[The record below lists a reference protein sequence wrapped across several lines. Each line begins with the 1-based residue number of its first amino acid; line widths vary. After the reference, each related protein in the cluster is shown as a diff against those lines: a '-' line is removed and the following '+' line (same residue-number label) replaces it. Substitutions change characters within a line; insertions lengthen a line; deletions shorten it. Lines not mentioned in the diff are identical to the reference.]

1 MKNSVYTSLSVLVVA
16 CGFSFGQNAA
26 QAASSPAHFNWGV
39 VEITPELMTGLK
51 YDDNLYRD
59 SRNISTPVMMVKP
72 SVDFRAI
79 SGLNEYAFQFEALNR
94 TYTRADAA
102 DSTDVGVNG
111 TVHHEFT
118 TRHRLYMNA
127 GWGSY
132 YDEGSEVGS
141 TGALP
146 RYEQKNIGGT
156 YGFGSLQAAH
166 IDVFASYDDRGY
178 KDTGFNDRSILQYGS
193 TFYYRV
199 MPNTR
204 ALFEISRRELDYVDI
219 SNAGYDIT
227 SYLLGLS
234 MDTSA
239 KTTGFLKAGR
249 RYRKTKAVGTD
260 TEGYTGWEMGL
271 SYQPVSYSLI
281 QLSAGR
287 DYGLESDNPENPDFT
302 QGITINLSWT
312 HDWTGKIAS
321 RLGWRYVNEDVLD
334 FAGTNLKDRKVDT
347 FNAGVDWKVRRWVTL
362 AFDWS
367 YNNRRE
373 NAIQPGTFEDNYR
386 RNTFMLSGRFSL

>member
-1 MKNSVYTSLSVLVVA
+1 MKNVVCTSLSVMVMA
-16 CGFSFGQNAA
+16 CGFSYGQSA
-26 QAASSPAHFNWGV
+26 QAASDPAHFNWGV
-39 VEITPELMTGLK
+39 VEVTPQLMMGLK
-51 YDDNLYRD
+51 HDDNLFRD
-59 SRNISTPVMMVKP
+59 SRNISTPVMVVKP
-72 SVDFRAI
+72 TVDFRAI
-79 SGLNEYAFQFEALNR
+79 SGLNEYALQFETTNR
-94 TYTRADAA
+94 TYTSASAA
-102 DSTDVGVNG
+102 NSTDVGING

-118 TRHRLYMNA
+118 SRHRLDMNA

-146 RYEQKNIGGT
+146 RYEQQKIGGT
-156 YGFGSLQAAH
+156 YGLGSLQAAH

-178 KDTGFNDRSILQYGS
+178 RDTGFNDRSIVRYGS

-199 MPNTR
+199 MPSTR
-204 ALFEISRRELDYVDI
+204 ALFEVSRRELDYVDI

-249 RYRKTKAVGTD
+249 RYRKTKAAGTG

-287 DYGLESDNPENPDFT
+287 DYSLESDNPENPDFT
-302 QGITINLSWT
+302 QGSNFNLSWS
-312 HDWTGKIAS
+312 HDWTGKVAS
-321 RLGWRYVNEDVLD
+321 RLGWRYVDEDILN
-334 FAGTNLKDRKVDT
+334 FAGIAQKDRKVNT
-347 FNAGVDWKVRRWVTL
+347 FNAGLDWKIQRWVTL
-362 AFDWS
+362 AFDWN
-367 YNNRRE
+367 YNKRRE
-373 NAIQPGTFEDNYR
+373 NAVESVTFEDNYS